1 VRRAR
6 SYYTIEFDTCC
17 GVCTRGMTRGPHCH
31 WSPTPERERTAR
43 ATVLTSVV
51 RRTGSVCEC
60 VRVRRVRNV
69 ALILN
74 IVIPSIY
81 MRLSCVPCRAAGAV
95 CRRASA
101 RLAAALP
108 GCAVRARR
116 TPRVA
121 TSTAHTEPPPALSF
135 RFTLGSISRHLGH
148 CRVIGHVGRAG
159 TTPLKKPG
167 QSDVVVSWCG
177 AAVGA
182 ATEKE
187 TATLCALP

>member
-1 VRRAR
+1 MAHIGARRAGR
-6 SYYTIEFDTCC
+6 AS
-17 GVCTRGMTRGPHCH
+17 VQ
-31 WSPTPERERTAR
+31 RTSDR
-43 ATVLTSVV
+43 FNSVV
-51 RRTGSVCEC
+51 RRTGSVC

-74 IVIPSIY
+74 IVIPLYAIVVCTVP
-81 MRLSCVPCRAAGAV
+81 RRRGGLSSRVRAACLRFPGA
-95 CRRASA
+95 RSGPGAPRA
-101 RLAAALP
+101 
-108 GCAVRARR
+108 
-116 TPRVA
+116 PRVA

-187 TATLCALP
+187 TATLYALP

>member
-1 VRRAR
+1 MRKPERAGAR
-6 SYYTIEFDTCC
+6 AGSVH
-17 GVCTRGMTRGPHCH
+17 GVCVCDGGAKRRVNTKYCKIPLYAIVVCAVPRRRGGLP
-31 WSPTPERERTAR
+31 S
-43 ATVLTSVV
+43 
-51 RRTGSVCEC
+51 
-60 VRVRRVRNV
+60 RVR
-69 ALILN
+69 
-74 IVIPSIY
+74 
-81 MRLSCVPCRAAGAV
+81 AA
-95 CRRASA
+95 CRRF
-101 RLAAALP
+101 R

-159 TTPLKKPG
+159 TTRQVIRVIRVIRVIGVIGHVGRAGTTRLKKPG

-182 ATEKE
+182 ATAKE

>member
-1 VRRAR
+1 MRRAR
-6 SYYTIEFDTCC
+6 SYYTIEFDICRVVCTSCTSWTRWTR
-17 GVCTRGMTRGPHCH
+17 GVCARG
-31 WSPTPERERTAR
+31 AD
-43 ATVLTSVV
+43 
-51 RRTGSVCEC
+51 VCG
-60 VRVRRVRNV
+60 NV
-69 ALILN
+69 ALTLN
-74 IVIPSIY
+74 IVIPSIHAIFLHLSCVY
-81 MRLSCVPCRAAGAV
+81 LIMKNRMNASILDKSCVPCRAAGARAGAV

-101 RLAAALP
+101 RLATPA
-108 GCAVRARR
+108 
-116 TPRVA
+116 PRVA
-121 TSTAHTEPPPALSF
+121 TTTAHTEPPPALSF

-177 AAVGA
+177 VAVGA

>member
-1 VRRAR
+1 MHELSRRWVFEHRPCVELGVIIQSNLIFVVWCVRRAR
-6 SYYTIEFDTCC
+6 RGRVGRVEFVPGAD
-17 GVCTRGMTRGPHCH
+17 VC
-31 WSPTPERERTAR
+31 
-43 ATVLTSVV
+43 VK
-51 RRTGSVCEC
+51 
-60 VRVRRVRNV
+60 RRVYV
-69 ALILN
+69 ALTLN
-74 IVIPSIY
+74 IVIPSIHAIFLHLTSRVY
-81 MRLSCVPCRAAGAV
+81 RAAPPGLEPGRSAV
-95 CRRASA
+95 A
-101 RLAAALP
+101 RPRGSPPA
-108 GCAVRARR
+108 
-116 TPRVA
+116 PRVA
-121 TSTAHTEPPPALSF
+121 TTTAHTEPPPALSF